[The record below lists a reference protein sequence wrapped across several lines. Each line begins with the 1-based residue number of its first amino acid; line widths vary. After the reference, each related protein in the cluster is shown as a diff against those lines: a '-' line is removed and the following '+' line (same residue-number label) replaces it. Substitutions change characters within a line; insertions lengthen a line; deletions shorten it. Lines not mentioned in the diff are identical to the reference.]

1 MPITPVSTGEA
12 RKLMTTEQAWPF
24 LIIGLIIVCIALIL
38 MLFRKL
44 RNKPIIPGIVFFC
57 IGMTIFADSAYTIHF
72 NYTRELDRI
81 HEYAK
86 KGYQIQL
93 NGQNVSMD
101 EMKLWRYDIEIH
113 DNSKKIILK
122 SRE

>member
-24 LIIGLIIVCIALIL
+24 LIIGLILVCIALIL

-57 IGMTIFADSAYTIHF
+57 IGMTIFADSAHTIHF

-81 HEYAK
+81 HEYVQE
-86 KGYQIQL
+86 GYKIRL
-93 NGQNVSMD
+93 DEQNISMD
-101 EMKLWRYDIEIH
+101 DVKLWQYDMEIYS
-113 DNSKKIILK
+113 DSKEIILK
-122 SRE
+122 HRE

>member
-81 HEYAK
+81 HEYVQ

-93 NGQNVSMD
+93 DGQDVSIDNV
-101 EMKLWRYDIEIH
+101 KLWKYNMEIYS
-113 DNSKKIILK
+113 DSKEIVLK
-122 SRE
+122 RRE

>member
-24 LIIGLIIVCIALIL
+24 LIIGLILVCIALIL

-57 IGMTIFADSAYTIHF
+57 IGMTIFTDSAHTIHF
-72 NYTRELDRI
+72 NYTRELDKI
-81 HEYAK
+81 HEYVQE
-86 KGYQIQL
+86 GYKIRLDEQDI
-93 NGQNVSMD
+93 SMD
-101 EMKLWRYDIEIH
+101 DVKLWQYDMEIYS
-113 DNSKKIILK
+113 DSKEIILK
-122 SRE
+122 HRE